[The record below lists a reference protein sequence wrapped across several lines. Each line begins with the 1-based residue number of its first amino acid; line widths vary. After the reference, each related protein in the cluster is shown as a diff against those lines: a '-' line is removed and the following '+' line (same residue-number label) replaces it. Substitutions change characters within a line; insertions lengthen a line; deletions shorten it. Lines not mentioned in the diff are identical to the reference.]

1 MNPDLPIFLMYELFL
16 NHIRV
21 PIGTLEGLGT
31 STAGHSSV
39 LVQSQGPEFLGFKN
53 PHPRGPRGLLVYTLA
68 PKYPCK
74 EYLKADVSYSGTWT
88 LRENACSNF
97 LGRRANLSLGLEGWM
112 PLKGLGCRVFDLAR
126 R

>member
-1 MNPDLPIFLMYELFL
+1 MNPDLPIFFKYELFL
-16 NHIRV
+16 NYIRV

-39 LVQSQGPEFLGFKN
+39 LVPSQGPEFLGFKN
-53 PHPRGPRGLLVYTLA
+53 PNPRGPRGLLVSTLA

-88 LRENACSNF
+88 LRENAWR
-97 LGRRANLSLGLEGWM
+97 GANLSLGLEGWM
-112 PLKGLGCRVFDLAR
+112 PLKGLGCRVLI
-126 R
+126 